1 MPGFEMLIDGKII
14 AGNATLNVATP
25 ATETLAGG

>member
-1 MPGFEMLIDGKII
+1 LIDGKII